1 MGQRLI
7 TSGVLAKEL
16 GISARTVAR
25 YAREGLIT
33 PAETTIG
40 GHHRWV
46 LDDVRA
52 EIAKLRQREG

>member
-1 MGQRLI
+1 MRRLM
-7 TSGVLAKEL
+7 TSGELAKEL

-25 YAREGLIT
+25 YAREGWIT

-46 LDDVRA
+46 LDDVRT
-52 EIAKLRQREG
+52 EIANLRERDG